1 MNEKRRKDIEKRARF
16 DAAGALDGLR
26 ADIFKATPDD
36 LQAIY
41 KPQQAAYDA
50 IMKAVED
57 YWQDLARRRAAI
69 DRQAQALDEQIEET
83 AAALDDLENQAR
95 TAASN
100 MDLDTAADYEAQ
112 AEPVRAELDTLRR
125 KRKVIDSAELKGDP
139 EIYQRLTDA
148 QERLAI
154 VQPICDDYAA
164 QGRSFIQDA
173 WSRIRTLHDKA
184 AYIVGPSL
192 GNPTADYFTRK
203 VDDVVQHFHGRP
215 TYDERKKLEAQERA
229 QAWKEKGIIWG

>member
-16 DAAGALDGLR
+16 DAAGALDGLK
-26 ADIFKATPDD
+26 ADILKAAPDD
-36 LQAIY
+36 LRAIY

-50 IMKAVED
+50 VIKAVED

-112 AEPVRAELDTLRR
+112 AEPVRAELDKLRR
-125 KRKVIDSAELKGDP
+125 KRKVIDGAELKGDP

-164 QGRSFIQDA
+164 QGRGFIRDA
-173 WSRIRTLHDKA
+173 WLHIRTLHDKVT
-184 AYIVGPSL
+184 YISGPSL
-192 GNPTADYFTRK
+192 GDPVADYHTRK

-215 TYDERKKLEAQERA
+215 TYEERKKIEAQERA
-229 QAWKEKGIIWG
+229 QAWKEKGISWR